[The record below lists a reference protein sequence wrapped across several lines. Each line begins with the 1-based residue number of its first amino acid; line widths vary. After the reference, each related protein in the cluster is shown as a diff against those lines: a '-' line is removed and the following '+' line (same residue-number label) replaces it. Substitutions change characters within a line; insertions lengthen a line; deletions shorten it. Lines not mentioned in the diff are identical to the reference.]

1 MKTGAWRPQSV
12 EVTGSDATEHAHT
25 KPNKKLRT
33 RRKIRDGLAH
43 PFYLTLSC
51 PDSKYLTQLRVVEL
65 AAEHSRIVSCL
76 ITLLLHHDHPIQHT
90 FHYSQRNLEQG
101 YETLNGRRARQ
112 RISMN
117 KVGQMG
123 AAGLQVTVP
132 LHGRSYHSGNSTT
145 QVCSLLWP
153 DVLQETPFLCEMS
166 WLVNEAN

>member
-1 MKTGAWRPQSV
+1 M
-12 EVTGSDATEHAHT
+12 EHVHT
-25 KPNKKLRT
+25 RPNKKLRT
-33 RRKIRDGLAH
+33 RRKIRDELVH

-76 ITLLLHHDHPIQHT
+76 ITLHPPTPYLLLHLDHPIQHT

-101 YETLNGRRARQ
+101 YETLNGRGARQ
-112 RISMN
+112 RISIN

-123 AAGLQVTVP
+123 AAGFQGRVP

-145 QVCSLLWP
+145 KVRSLLWP